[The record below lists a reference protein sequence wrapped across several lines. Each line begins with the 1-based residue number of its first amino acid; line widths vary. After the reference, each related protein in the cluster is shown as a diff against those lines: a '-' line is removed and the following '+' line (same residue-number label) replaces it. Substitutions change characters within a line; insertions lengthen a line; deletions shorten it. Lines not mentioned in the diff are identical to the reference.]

1 MDEIRERLSA
11 LRSWL
16 SASAVG
22 AWSISGDWLELAAFD
37 AAPDMPIEV
46 ADRFAAATRS
56 VELARVDL
64 GIVRAAM
71 TGRVVVSIAD
81 LLPPD
86 AGSGFWLRAFGAAR
100 SVAVPILGPGGDV
113 GVVVSVALGLEP
125 DADSVAALIRRE
137 FGPAEANF
145 DLVRM

>member
-1 MDEIRERLSA
+1 MDEIRERLAS
-11 LRSWL
+11 LRSRL
-16 SASAVG
+16 SARAAG
-22 AWSISGDWLELAAFD
+22 AWWISGDRLEQAAFD

-56 VELARVDL
+56 VELDRVDL

-71 TGRVVVSIAD
+71 TGRVVVSIVD

-113 GVVVSVALGLEP
+113 SAVVSVALGLEP
-125 DADSVAALIRRE
+125 DADFVAALIRRE
-137 FGPAEANF
+137 FGPGEPNF